1 MNQYKREFGWTTFAR
16 FSYFSLLIKSDP
28 WSLFNTYW
36 LIDWLRLKISCRQ
49 IKVTSSSVISD
60 PLLRRSACQ
69 NSSYLW
75 YHIFI
80 GCFYFLAKNDNF
92 FTIKMTVECF
102 VYFCF
107 KKTLYDVIVHGKFYS
122 RQKCFYRFL
131 NQFLPFTL
139 VSVLNRFFFCTLKI
153 SG

>member
-69 NSSYLW
+69 ISPYLW
-75 YHIFI
+75 NHIFT

-102 VYFCF
+102 VCFCF
-107 KKTLYDVIVHGKFYS
+107 KKNLVSCYCSWQILFTSKVFTV
-122 RQKCFYRFL
+122 FL

-139 VSVLNRFFFCTLKI
+139 VSVLNQFFFAR
-153 SG
+153 